1 MQSETPWE
9 PDSTEQVIR
18 RYSSMVYRL
27 AFARLGN
34 RYDTDEVFQEVFLRY
49 VKKASGFTGEEHL
62 KAWMIRVTI
71 NCSKKLKN
79 SPWRLKT
86 QPLRED
92 LAFEE
97 TQNADLYRELQ
108 RLPEKYREVIHL
120 FYYESMSL
128 EEMSRVLN
136 RKNGTLRTQLTR
148 ARAMLREFMREE
160 DYV

>member
-1 MQSETPWE
+1 MHGESPWE
-9 PDSTEQVIR
+9 PDSTEEVIR

-34 RYDTDEVFQEVFLRY
+34 RYDADEVFQEVFLRY
-49 VKKASGFTGEEHL
+49 VKKASGFAREEHI
-62 KAWMIRVTI
+62 KAWLIRVTI

-86 QPLRED
+86 QPLQED

-97 TQNADLYRELQ
+97 KQNADLYRELQ

>member
-1 MQSETPWE
+1 M
-9 PDSTEQVIR
+9 
-18 RYSSMVYRL
+18 
-27 AFARLGN
+27 
-34 RYDTDEVFQEVFLRY
+34 
-49 VKKASGFTGEEHL
+49 
-62 KAWMIRVTI
+62 
-71 NCSKKLKN
+71 
-79 SPWRLKT
+79 
-86 QPLRED
+86 
-92 LAFEE
+92 AFEE

>member
-34 RYDTDEVFQEVFLRY
+34 RYDADEVFQEVFLRY
-49 VKKASGFTGEEHL
+49 VKKASGFIGEEHL